1 MKRLLLMLAVLG
13 AAVYVGC
20 KQQDG
25 DRCQVNDDCASGR
38 CNMAKGVCSEGSGNE
53 SVDAEVPDGTDAT
66 LDAPPDAPPDAPD
79 APET

>member
-53 SVDAEVPDGTDAT
+53 SVDAEIPDGTDA
-66 LDAPPDAPPDAPD
+66 PPDAIPDAMPDAPD
-79 APET
+79 APAT